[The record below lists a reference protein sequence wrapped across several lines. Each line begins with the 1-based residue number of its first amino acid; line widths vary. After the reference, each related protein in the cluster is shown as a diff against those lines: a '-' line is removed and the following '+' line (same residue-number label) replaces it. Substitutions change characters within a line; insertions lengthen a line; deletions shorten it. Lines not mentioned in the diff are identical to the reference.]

1 MRVGEDWMKKEHS
14 VTFNFIMNFILTTSS
29 VIFPLITFPYISRM
43 LLPVGT
49 GKVAAAAGVV
59 NYFSMVAMLGIPTYG
74 IRACAQ
80 VRDDKE
86 KLSRT
91 VQEILII
98 NGVMMVLVYV
108 VFGFSLY
115 AVPKFAEDRELLLV
129 IGTSIFLN
137 VIGVTWLYSAL
148 EEYAYITAVSLL
160 FKVIAVVLMFGLVHE
175 KEDYVIYGGLT
186 VISNIGSYF
195 FNFIRL
201 RRYIIIKPLGNYN
214 LRKHVKPIAVF
225 CAMTVATSIYTNL
238 DVVMLKFISGDEQS
252 GYYSAAV
259 NIKVAMVGLVI
270 SLGTV
275 LLPRLSY
282 YIEMGKEK
290 EFRRM
295 TTHALSFVLMI
306 ALPMVLYILLFV
318 EEGIGLLSGPAYAL
332 AVTPTRLIIPT
343 ILFMGLSNILGMQ
356 ILVPTDREKRVLQAV
371 IVGAVV
377 DFLLNLLLIP
387 SLGASGASIGTLVAE
402 FAVVLVEAAIL
413 REFLKEIWQMK
424 SVVPYLLALVPAAV
438 SSMALHETV
447 LAGAGNFLI
456 LAVTGVVFFG
466 AYGLV
471 LLLLKE
477 TITVEF
483 VLPYLK
489 KMATLARGGTKNA
502 GK

>member
-1 MRVGEDWMKKEHS
+1 
-14 VTFNFIMNFILTTSS
+14 
-29 VIFPLITFPYISRM
+29 
-43 LLPVGT
+43 
-49 GKVAAAAGVV
+49 
-59 NYFSMVAMLGIPTYG
+59 
-74 IRACAQ
+74 
-80 VRDDKE
+80 
-86 KLSRT
+86 
-91 VQEILII
+91 
-98 NGVMMVLVYV
+98 
-108 VFGFSLY
+108 
-115 AVPKFAEDRELLLV
+115 
-129 IGTSIFLN
+129 
-137 VIGVTWLYSAL
+137 
-148 EEYAYITAVSLL
+148 
-160 FKVIAVVLMFGLVHE
+160 
-175 KEDYVIYGGLT
+175 
-186 VISNIGSYF
+186 
-195 FNFIRL
+195 
-201 RRYIIIKPLGNYN
+201 
-214 LRKHVKPIAVF
+214 
-225 CAMTVATSIYTNL
+225 
-238 DVVMLKFISGDEQS
+238 
-252 GYYSAAV
+252 
-259 NIKVAMVGLVI
+259 
-270 SLGTV
+270 
-275 LLPRLSY
+275 
-282 YIEMGKEK
+282 
-290 EFRRM
+290 
-295 TTHALSFVLMI
+295 
-306 ALPMVLYILLFV
+306 
-318 EEGIGLLSGPAYAL
+318 
-332 AVTPTRLIIPT
+332 
-343 ILFMGLSNILGMQ
+343 MGLSNILGMQ

>member
-1 MRVGEDWMKKEHS
+1 M
-14 VTFNFIMNFILTTSS
+14 
-29 VIFPLITFPYISRM
+29 
-43 LLPVGT
+43 
-49 GKVAAAAGVV
+49 
-59 NYFSMVAMLGIPTYG
+59 
-74 IRACAQ
+74 
-80 VRDDKE
+80 
-86 KLSRT
+86 
-91 VQEILII
+91 
-98 NGVMMVLVYV
+98 
-108 VFGFSLY
+108 
-115 AVPKFAEDRELLLV
+115 
-129 IGTSIFLN
+129 
-137 VIGVTWLYSAL
+137 
-148 EEYAYITAVSLL
+148 
-160 FKVIAVVLMFGLVHE
+160 
-175 KEDYVIYGGLT
+175 
-186 VISNIGSYF
+186 
-195 FNFIRL
+195 
-201 RRYIIIKPLGNYN
+201 
-214 LRKHVKPIAVF
+214 
-225 CAMTVATSIYTNL
+225 
-238 DVVMLKFISGDEQS
+238 
-252 GYYSAAV
+252 
-259 NIKVAMVGLVI
+259 
-270 SLGTV
+270 
-275 LLPRLSY
+275 
-282 YIEMGKEK
+282 
-290 EFRRM
+290 
-295 TTHALSFVLMI
+295 
-306 ALPMVLYILLFV
+306 YILLFV

>member
-1 MRVGEDWMKKEHS
+1 
-14 VTFNFIMNFILTTSS
+14 
-29 VIFPLITFPYISRM
+29 
-43 LLPVGT
+43 
-49 GKVAAAAGVV
+49 
-59 NYFSMVAMLGIPTYG
+59 
-74 IRACAQ
+74 
-80 VRDDKE
+80 
-86 KLSRT
+86 
-91 VQEILII
+91 
-98 NGVMMVLVYV
+98 
-108 VFGFSLY
+108 
-115 AVPKFAEDRELLLV
+115 
-129 IGTSIFLN
+129 
-137 VIGVTWLYSAL
+137 
-148 EEYAYITAVSLL
+148 
-160 FKVIAVVLMFGLVHE
+160 
-175 KEDYVIYGGLT
+175 
-186 VISNIGSYF
+186 
-195 FNFIRL
+195 
-201 RRYIIIKPLGNYN
+201 
-214 LRKHVKPIAVF
+214 
-225 CAMTVATSIYTNL
+225 
-238 DVVMLKFISGDEQS
+238 
-252 GYYSAAV
+252 
-259 NIKVAMVGLVI
+259 
-270 SLGTV
+270 
-275 LLPRLSY
+275 
-282 YIEMGKEK
+282 
-290 EFRRM
+290 M

>member
-1 MRVGEDWMKKEHS
+1 
-14 VTFNFIMNFILTTSS
+14 
-29 VIFPLITFPYISRM
+29 
-43 LLPVGT
+43 
-49 GKVAAAAGVV
+49 
-59 NYFSMVAMLGIPTYG
+59 
-74 IRACAQ
+74 
-80 VRDDKE
+80 
-86 KLSRT
+86 
-91 VQEILII
+91 
-98 NGVMMVLVYV
+98 
-108 VFGFSLY
+108 
-115 AVPKFAEDRELLLV
+115 
-129 IGTSIFLN
+129 
-137 VIGVTWLYSAL
+137 
-148 EEYAYITAVSLL
+148 
-160 FKVIAVVLMFGLVHE
+160 
-175 KEDYVIYGGLT
+175 
-186 VISNIGSYF
+186 
-195 FNFIRL
+195 
-201 RRYIIIKPLGNYN
+201 
-214 LRKHVKPIAVF
+214 
-225 CAMTVATSIYTNL
+225 
-238 DVVMLKFISGDEQS
+238 MLKFISGDEQS